1 MDQPKSYVAFFDL
14 DGTLLNINSGEILV
28 KNAYRKGF
36 IKNKDLLYAFYLA
49 FLYKFKLR
57 RTSEIIQE
65 MPGWLKGIPEKKI
78 KEFTV
83 KVFKDVLIHHIRPAM
98 YKELEMHRQ
107 NQAQLVILSAAFNYI
122 CTPVAQYL
130 GMDDIICSHLEV
142 IGGRFTGN
150 PIGSL
155 CFNDEKLKRM
165 NNYCKKY
172 DFNLQNA
179 YYYADSI
186 SDFPVLDCVGYP
198 KCINP
203 DKKLV
208 RIAIQQHWP
217 VFFW

>member
-1 MDQPKSYVAFFDL
+1 MNPSKNYAAFFDL
-14 DGTLLNINSGEILV
+14 DGTLLNVNSGEILV
-28 KNAYRKGF
+28 KSAYKKGY
-36 IKNKDLLYAFYLA
+36 IKSKDLLYAFYLA

-57 RTSEIIQE
+57 KTSKIIQE
-65 MPGWLKGIPEKKI
+65 MPGWLKGIPEQEI
-78 KEFTV
+78 KEFTLQI
-83 KVFKDVLIHHIRPAM
+83 FNNILLHNIRPAM
-98 YKELEMHRQ
+98 YDELEMHRQ

-122 CTPVAQYL
+122 CNPVAQHL

-142 IGGRFTGN
+142 IDGRFTGN

-165 NNYCKKY
+165 KDYCKKY
-172 DFNLQNA
+172 GFVLQNA

-186 SDFPVLDCVGYP
+186 ADFPVLDSVGHP

-203 DKKLV
+203 GKELS
-208 RIAIQQHWP
+208 RIAVQRNWP